1 MRPRLRMLRLA
12 LLVVLVARVER
23 LLRFARGERLALAN
37 ILLVVAVFVTL
48 FGRVD
53 ARVSAGLLLII
64 RLALTKLLLSRCDQ
78 TKVML
83 CMLIIVFRC
92 NRITRTLRIAREL
105 KILFGDMRRRTT
117 NFYVRSVGLK
127 NPGQWI
133 LMVVVAATFT
143 ITTAHA
149 LVLTVSHGSLF
160 ANPLVCNANSAVISL
175 NDRPVKPGAFPATFA
190 HGSLQS

>member
-23 LLRFARGERLALAN
+23 LLRVARSERLALAN

-48 FGRVD
+48 FGSID
-53 ARVSAGLLLII
+53 AGVAGLLLII
-64 RLALTKLLLSRCDQ
+64 RLALTELLLSRCDQ

-83 CMLIIVFRC
+83 RMLIIVFRC
-92 NRITRTLRIAREL
+92 NRITRTLRIAGEL

-117 NFYVRSVGLK
+117 NFHVRSVGLK

-133 LMVVVAATFT
+133 LMVVVAAAFT
-143 ITTAHA
+143 ITTPHA

-160 ANPLVCNANSAVISL
+160 ANPLVCNGYSAVISL
-175 NDRPVKPGAFPATFA
+175 NYRHVKPGA
-190 HGSLQS
+190 SL